1 MNAWLPEGMAASVY
15 WPDTE
20 SMLIVLN
27 EEFNH
32 GTQMQKGIAL
42 DGLKNIL
49 VALVHMGYTVNAY
62 SWK

>member
-20 SMLIVLN
+20 SMPNVLN

-32 GTQMQKGIAL
+32 GTSSAIG
-42 DGLKNIL
+42 DRPRWLKEHPRCTGTHG
-49 VALVHMGYTVNAY
+49 VHSNAY